1 MGIGRE
7 EGAAELHS
15 NHIECVSL
23 FKKKA
28 GVKLP
33 GANFQCPIHLKN
45 DAKSRRDRGINILR
59 WAGES
64 CD

>member
-7 EGAAELHS
+7 EGAAELYS

-33 GANFQCPIHLKN
+33 GANFSVSYT
-45 DAKSRRDRGINILR
+45 AKER
-59 WAGES
+59 
-64 CD
+64 C